1 LVISEY
7 TVSGM
12 SCDHC
17 VHSVSTELRALQGVS
32 DVAVDL
38 PTGLVRVT
46 SETPLAIDAV
56 SAAIDEAGYQLAD
69 APVN

>member
-1 LVISEY
+1 MISEY
-7 TVSGM
+7 TVTGM

-17 VHSVSTELRALQGVS
+17 VHSVSTELLALQGVS

-46 SETPLAIDAV
+46 SEVPLTPDAV
-56 SAAIDEAGYQLAD
+56 SAAIDEAGYELAGTT
-69 APVN
+69 AN

>member
-1 LVISEY
+1 MIAEY

-17 VHSVSTELRALQGVS
+17 VHSVSTELLALQGVS

-46 SETPLAIDAV
+46 SETPLTIDEV
-56 SAAIDEAGYQLAD
+56 SAAIDEAGYQLA
-69 APVN
+69 ASN

>member
-1 LVISEY
+1 MISEY

-17 VHSVSTELRALQGVS
+17 VHSVSTELLALHGVS

-38 PTGLVRVT
+38 PTGRVRVT

-56 SAAIDEAGYQLAD
+56 SVAIDEAGYELVGAF
-69 APVN
+69 AN

>member
-1 LVISEY
+1 MISEY